1 MKLNLVRRADF
12 SFIPASEDDKQAA
25 LKIKKGQAVEANIK
39 VLRNY
44 KLLRKFWAMVN
55 TAFNFL
61 SPQQREFFHDSVDGF
76 RCTLEVAAGYYDEF
90 YDATRRAWVQKPK
103 SIAFDK
109 MSEAEFDKL
118 YEAVL
123 DVIFKL
129 FLETNRVDRDTF
141 YNALKD
147 F

>member
-1 MKLNLVRRADF
+1 MKINLVRRNDS

-44 KLLRKFWAMVN
+44 KLLKKFWAMIN
-55 TAFNFL
+55 TAFSFL

-76 RCTLEVAAGYYDEF
+76 RCTIEVAAGYYDEF
-90 YDATRRAWVQKPK
+90 YDVTRRAWIQKPK

-109 MSEAEFDKL
+109 MGEAEFSKL
-118 YEAVL
+118 YE
-123 DVIFKL
+123 DVVNIVFKL
-129 FLETNRVDRDTF
+129 FLPHVDRDTF
-141 YNALKD
+141 YNAMKD

>member
-1 MKLNLVRRADF
+1 MKLNLIRRSDV

-25 LKIKKGQAVEANIK
+25 LKIKKGQVVEVSIK

-61 SPQQREFFHDSVDGF
+61 SPQQQEFFHDSADGF

-109 MSEAEFDKL
+109 MDEAEFDKL
-118 YEAVL
+118 YE
-123 DVIFKL
+123 DVVNVVFKL
-129 FLETNRVDRDTF
+129 FLPNVNRDTF
-141 YNALKD
+141 YEAMKD

>member
-1 MKLNLVRRADF
+1 MKINLVRKSWGFVYAAD
-12 SFIPASEDDKQAA
+12 EDAEKGR
-25 LKIKKGQAVEANIK
+25 KIKAGQVVEANIK

-44 KLLRKFWAMVN
+44 RFMRKFWALINV
-55 TAFNFL
+55 AYNFL
-61 SPQQREFFHDSVDGF
+61 TEAQQEFFHNSVDGF

-90 YDATRRAWVQKPK
+90 YSVTRKEWIQKPK

-109 MSEAEFDKL
+109 MDEAEFSKL
-118 YEAVL
+118 YEAVV
-123 DVIFKL
+123 DVIFEI
-129 FLETNRVDRDTF
+129 FLRQVDKDEF

>member
-1 MKLNLVRRADF
+1 MKINLVRKPWGFVFATD
-12 SFIPASEDDKQAA
+12 EDAEKGR
-25 LKIKKGQAVEANIK
+25 KIKLNQPVEVSVK

-44 KLLRKFWAMVN
+44 AFLKKFWALIN
-55 TAFNFL
+55 TAWSFL
-61 SPQQREFFHDSVDGF
+61 NEAQQEFFHNSVDGF

-90 YDATRRAWVQKPK
+90 YSATRREWLQKPK

-109 MSEAEFDKL
+109 MDEAEFSKL
-118 YEAVL
+118 YEAVV
-123 DVIFKL
+123 DVIFKI
-129 FLETNRVDRDTF
+129 FLKQVNKDEF